1 MSNSKTIVIAIDGGA
16 AAGKSSTS
24 RGLSERF
31 NLMHVDTG
39 SFYRAITLKLLQA
52 KIPAVSDDALNAGLA
67 QFELRTEIT
76 GQLAAISI
84 DGWVPDASIRSEEVN
99 NNVSHYAALP
109 EVRAFLL
116 DYQRKQTDVARDNQF
131 NGLVIEGRDIGSV
144 VFPDADLKLFMYA
157 DPEKR
162 AARRAKEGIIDD
174 LAKRDAIDSSR
185 KAAPLSRPEG
195 SVLVDSSDLTLEE
208 VIEHVASL
216 VSNLIKN

>member
-1 MSNSKTIVIAIDGGA
+1 
-16 AAGKSSTS
+16 
-24 RGLSERF
+24 
-31 NLMHVDTG
+31 
-39 SFYRAITLKLLQA
+39 
-52 KIPAVSDDALNAGLA
+52 
-67 QFELRTEIT
+67 
-76 GQLAAISI
+76 
-84 DGWVPDASIRSEEVN
+84 
-99 NNVSHYAALP
+99 
-109 EVRAFLL
+109 
-116 DYQRKQTDVARDNQF
+116 
-131 NGLVIEGRDIGSV
+131 
-144 VFPDADLKLFMYA
+144 MYA